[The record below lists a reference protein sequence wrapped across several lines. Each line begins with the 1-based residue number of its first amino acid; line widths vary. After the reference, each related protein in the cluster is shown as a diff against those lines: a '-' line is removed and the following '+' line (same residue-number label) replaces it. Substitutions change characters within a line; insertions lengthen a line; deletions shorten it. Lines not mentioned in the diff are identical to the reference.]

1 MRQSMNDCVSF
12 RSDLDACR
20 DQTLDEK
27 RQFEVLEHLQDC
39 IPCQQ
44 ESERAAA
51 IEQELR
57 NQASSWAPTAGLWAR
72 IKTSVELETT
82 AGPASARRFYQL
94 RWAGAVFLVLTLGL
108 VSFTLLEKTQQTN
121 SELVAAALVNEFH
134 TFVISHREL
143 DYQDS
148 QPAEVR
154 KWFGDKVNFRVPLPV
169 KTADLQLAGGR
180 LCNMFEQRIASF
192 MYRIDDV
199 WVSLYIMH
207 SQPDRA
213 ASTNEELLL
222 QGYGYIAWEN
232 QGLHYSL
239 VGDVSI
245 ERLRRLAAGLYSTQ
259 LPAILSGG
267 RSITIQGS
275 RLQNKLHWLQRKT
288 NA

>member
-1 MRQSMNDCVSF
+1 
-12 RSDLDACR
+12 
-20 DQTLDEK
+20 
-27 RQFEVLEHLQDC
+27 VLEHLQDC

-44 ESERAAA
+44 EAERAAA

-57 NQASSWAPTAGLWAR
+57 NQASSWTPTAGLWAR
-72 IKTSVELETT
+72 IKTSAAQEMP

-94 RWAGAVFLVLTLGL
+94 RWAAAIFLVLTLGL

-192 MYRIDDV
+192 MYKIDNA
-199 WVSLYIMH
+199 WVSLYIMR
-207 SQPDRA
+207 SQPNTSATAD
-213 ASTNEELLL
+213 SEFLL
-222 QGYGYIAWEN
+222 QGYGYITWEN

>member
-1 MRQSMNDCVSF
+1 MNDCASF

-20 DQTLDEK
+20 DRTLDAN
-27 RQFEVLEHLQDC
+27 RQLEVLEHLQDC
-39 IPCQQ
+39 IPCRQQ
-44 ESERAAA
+44 SERAAT
-51 IEQELR
+51 IELELR
-57 NQASSWAPTAGLWAR
+57 NHASGWTPTAGLWAR

-94 RWAGAVFLVLTLGL
+94 RWAAAMFLVLTLGL
-108 VSFTLLEKTQQTN
+108 VSFNLLENTQRTT

-192 MYRIDDV
+192 MYKIDNA
-199 WVSLYIMH
+199 WVSLYIMR
-207 SQPDRA
+207 SQPNTSATAD
-213 ASTNEELLL
+213 SEFLL
-222 QGYGYIAWEN
+222 QGYGYITWEN

-239 VGDVSI
+239 VGDISL
-245 ERLRRLAAGLYSTQ
+245 ERLRQLAAGLYSTQ

-267 RSITIQGS
+267 RSTTIQGS
-275 RLQNKLHWLQRKT
+275 RLQNKFHWLQRKA